1 MTGDGSYPT
10 RGPGKTDGNTGGK
23 FVTTSHA
30 LNSAIVKLSKLTPV
44 STVYR
49 GASGIE
55 HFSLYACHFSDNLS
69 SKTCAHAPILR
80 TVWLSARPMFWFF
93 RPYLRAIHV

>member
-49 GASGIE
+49 GASGI
-55 HFSLYACHFSDNLS
+55 
-69 SKTCAHAPILR
+69 
-80 TVWLSARPMFWFF
+80 
-93 RPYLRAIHV
+93 